1 MFKPAFSTVA
11 CPEWILERVAR
22 AAAEWGYEG
31 LELRTFGHGSTQVAC
46 DPALTSAAKVR
57 KTLDE
62 AGVAACCLATGA
74 RLDEPI
80 RPPVIGRVIG
90 DNEKSVRQ
98 AKAMIDL
105 AAQIEAPLVRV
116 FGFEFPAGEPRRK
129 AIARIAERLRLVV
142 DGARN
147 TGVKVV
153 IENGGSFPRG
163 ADVAELIAAVGAG
176 PLLGASYSAAVAYAA
191 AEMPADGVRALADR
205 LLVAKIKDF
214 RDGRACPLG
223 TGEVPCARFV
233 AALAE
238 SGFHGPLV
246 YEWDRLWL
254 PDLAPAEAVLP
265 QAVQAMYAWGGGR
278 RLAASR

>member
-11 CPEWILERVAR
+11 CPEWTLERAAR

-31 LELRTFGHGSTQVAC
+31 LEFRTFGHGSSQVAC
-46 DPALTSAAKVR
+46 DPALTAAAKVR
-57 KTLDE
+57 RMLEDV
-62 AGVAACCLATGA
+62 GVSACCLATGV
-74 RLDEPI
+74 RFDEPI
-80 RPPVIGRVIG
+80 RPPIIGRVIR
-90 DNEKSVRQ
+90 DNEKSVRA

-116 FGFEFPAGEPRRK
+116 FGFEFPASEPRRK
-129 AIARIAERLRLVV
+129 AIARIVERLRLVV

-163 ADVAELIAAVGAG
+163 ADVAELIAAVGG
-176 PLLGASYSAAVAYAA
+176 SPLLGASYSAAVAYAA
-191 AEMPADGVRALADR
+191 AEMPADGVRALGDR
-205 LLVAKIKDF
+205 LWVAKIKDF
-214 RDGRACPLG
+214 RHGRACPLG

-233 AALAE
+233 AALTE
-238 SGFHGPLV
+238 SGFAGPLV

-254 PDLAPAEAVLP
+254 PDLAPAETILP
-265 QAVQAMYAWGGGR
+265 QAVQTMYAWGGGM